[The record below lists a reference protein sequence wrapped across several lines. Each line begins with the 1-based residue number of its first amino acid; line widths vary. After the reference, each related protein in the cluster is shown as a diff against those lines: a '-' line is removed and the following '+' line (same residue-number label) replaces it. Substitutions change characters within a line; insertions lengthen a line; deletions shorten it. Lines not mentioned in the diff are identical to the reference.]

1 MITAALDAGAPASWV
16 AGDEVYGADPTLRKT
31 LEDRGVGYVLAIA
44 SNRRV
49 TTGNGTWQ
57 VDTLAAALPARSWQ
71 RLSAGAGSRGQRMYS
86 WAWIPITGSTGHA
99 WVLLRRNDTTGEIA
113 YYRTFSPRPVPL
125 PTLVKVAGQRWRV
138 EECFQTSKGLT
149 GLDQHQVRRWTSWH
163 RWVTLAMLAHAF
175 LTVITA
181 EERAARPAPDGL
193 IPITV
198 NELRTTLR
206 RPAAAAEPHPAT
218 TPTMVTLA
226 PTTPSPSPR
235 LPLPPTRR
243 ITMITNY
250 DCSTRLE
257 PGARPRHP
265 NEPSVFE
272 PATSKKVHASVST
285 LRAVPLM
292 RQPPARAHSEPLEPL
307 GWSKRARNSAR
318 HAVSV
323 RPRRL
328 NLEDGAGL
336 RGGDG
341 LLRCGPTSGQ
351 VGVGVGRHQ
360 LLGDEPRCADAAVRV
375 AGVERRDELGAL
387 PGDVGAAAQQPAGP
401 EQRVAP

>member
-1 MITAALDAGAPASWV
+1 
-16 AGDEVYGADPTLRKT
+16 
-31 LEDRGVGYVLAIA
+31 
-44 SNRRV
+44 
-49 TTGNGTWQ
+49 
-57 VDTLAAALPARSWQ
+57 
-71 RLSAGAGSRGQRMYS
+71 MYS

-198 NELRTTLR
+198 NELRRLFDALLLR
-206 RPAAAAEPHPAT
+206 PNH
-218 TPTMVTLA
+218 TPQRLQSMVTLA

-250 DCSTRLE
+250 DSNWGPGGCRSEARVVSTGWSFTPDDRHHSCLSADRDRSSSPCHLRWPRL
-257 PGARPRHP
+257 PQPFPRTCHPDTARL
-265 NEPSVFE
+265 
-272 PATSKKVHASVST
+272 ASVRRRRG
-285 LRAVPLM
+285 LNVVVPVNN
-292 RQPPARAHSEPLEPL
+292 PL
-307 GWSKRARNSAR
+307 
-318 HAVSV
+318 
-323 RPRRL
+323 
-328 NLEDGAGL
+328 
-336 RGGDG
+336 
-341 LLRCGPTSGQ
+341 
-351 VGVGVGRHQ
+351 
-360 LLGDEPRCADAAVRV
+360 
-375 AGVERRDELGAL
+375 
-387 PGDVGAAAQQPAGP
+387 
-401 EQRVAP
+401 